1 MLPKFMGRA
10 LLLAFAMLL
19 LCQHALVEARWGQG
33 GGAGKRAEKEK
44 KIFEEAFKLEME
56 AQGLEDPEAIDE
68 ALLVKRVRK
77 MNREATEAQQE
88 KRQQRRMNNKERDQ
102 DYMRSGRFVRDM
114 AGIMAAG
121 IFLMGLYAFRVELG
135 FVTVPKQKRY

>member
-1 MLPKFMGRA
+1 M
-10 LLLAFAMLL
+10 
-19 LCQHALVEARWGQG
+19 Q
-33 GGAGKRAEKEK
+33 
-44 KIFEEAFKLEME
+44 EME